1 MMMYRSLVVGL
12 LGAVAMLLTEQGA
25 VLERVARQGD
35 RAAPAVEAPAVGA
48 VADRGE
54 GAGGDPPPTV
64 VHISRRGAGDDPLDI
79 LGLGPDEIP
88 MAIDDRR
95 IAGSWRDAVRARW
108 RQASPGSYFELWI
121 RTPATMR
128 RMLVLVSA

>member
-1 MMMYRSLVVGL
+1 MMIYRSLVVGL

-25 VLERVARQGD
+25 VLERVARRGE
-35 RAAPAVEAPAVGA
+35 RAAAAAEAPAVG
-48 VADRGE
+48 VVVERGE
-54 GAGGDPPPTV
+54 RDGGDAAPTV
-64 VHISRRGAGDDPLDI
+64 VHISRRGAGDDPLDV
-79 LGLGPDEIP
+79 LGLGPAEIP

-108 RQASPGSYFELWI
+108 RQAPPGSYFELWI
-121 RTPATMR
+121 RTPDAMR